1 MQYTTEILIQKPI
14 AEVIK
19 KMDSVENM
27 KHWQDGLV
35 SAEHISG
42 TPGELGAKIKLNY
55 SFGKQKMHITEIIT
69 KRNFPN
75 ELHATYSTKG
85 VRSIKENYFES
96 YKEGCTKWITKN
108 EFQPTTLQMSIML
121 FLMPKAF
128 RKQTKKYMQNFKFF
142 VEQGTSIVNA

>member
-42 TPGELGAKIKLNY
+42 TPGKLGAKIKLNY
-55 SFGKQKMHITEIIT
+55 SFGKQKM
-69 KRNFPN
+69 
-75 ELHATYSTKG
+75 
-85 VRSIKENYFES
+85 
-96 YKEGCTKWITKN
+96 
-108 EFQPTTLQMSIML
+108 
-121 FLMPKAF
+121 
-128 RKQTKKYMQNFKFF
+128 
-142 VEQGTSIVNA
+142 QGTSIVNA